1 MKYFLL
7 TIKHK
12 YFVFIA
18 GLGLKVSLWRLIW
31 HDFSK
36 FSWKELPHYQ
46 RQFFGKAD
54 NPKGFINAWL
64 HHQNTNDHH
73 WEYWIP
79 RSGHTRC
86 DPPYENNKPIPMSEP
101 AVREMIADWLG
112 ASRAYGGKWPNS
124 KEWYWLEQNLWK
136 IWPNLHLETQL
147 IIKNVFRE
155 IGFDSLLNK
164 VLST

>member
-36 FSWKELPHYQ
+36 FSFCELPHYNK
-46 RQFFGKAD
+46 QFFGKAND
-54 NPKGFINAWL
+54 PKGFIKAWL
-64 HHQNTNDHH
+64 HHQNNNDHH

-79 RSGHTRC
+79 RSGHNRC

-124 KEWYWLEQNLWK
+124 DKWDWLEKNLWK
-136 IWPNLHLETQL
+136 VWPNLHLETQL